1 MRIGL
6 IAPSFIS
13 VPPRGYGGTELF
25 IARLA
30 EGLSKIGQKV
40 VVYTNGESTVAVEKR
55 WIYPTSHWPVVDEAD
70 ATLRELEHTTWA
82 IHNAAQEC
90 DVIHVNNS
98 QGIICSRFVDT
109 PFAHTIHHPRE
120 LSLSKLYRRFP
131 LIQYVAISDFQ
142 RRQESLPKISTIHH
156 GVDFSQY
163 KLGEGKR
170 QYLSFL
176 GRIAPIKGTHLA
188 IEVAQKAGIPLKI
201 AGEIQPMFRDYFETQ
216 IKPYID
222 GKFIE
227 YVGIADLQAK
237 NELLRNSLAML
248 FPIQWDE
255 PFGLV
260 LIESMACG
268 TPVLAL
274 PGGSVSEVVRHGVA
288 GYVCHSVEELA
299 AHAACLDLSPRA
311 IRHYAE
317 GHFSAHR
324 MAAQYCRLYENLLHG
339 RDSQLNSAPRKQDQP
354 IVVRESYDP
363 PEAAA

>member
-13 VPPRGYGGTELF
+13 VPPKGYGGTELF

-30 EGLSKIGQKV
+30 EGLSKLGQKV

-55 WIYPTSHWPVVDEAD
+55 WIYQASHWPVTDEGEAN
-70 ATLRELEHTTWA
+70 LRELEHTTWA
-82 IHNAAQEC
+82 VRDAAQEC

-98 QGIICSRFVDT
+98 QGVICSRFAET
-109 PFAHTIHHPRE
+109 PFAHTIHHPHE
-120 LSLSKLYRRFP
+120 LSLSQLYRRFP
-131 LIQYVAISDFQ
+131 LIQYVAISEFQ
-142 RRQESLPKISTIHH
+142 HRQESLPRMSTIHH
-156 GVDFSQY
+156 GVDFSRY

-188 IEVAQKAGIPLKI
+188 IAVAKKAGVPLKI
-201 AGEIQPMFRDYFETQ
+201 AGEIQPIFRDYFETQ
-216 IKPYID
+216 IKPHID

-237 NELLRNSLAML
+237 NELLGNSLAML

-268 TPVLAL
+268 APVLAL
-274 PGGSVSEVVRHGVA
+274 PGGSVSEVVREGVA
-288 GYVCHSVEELA
+288 GYICHSVDELA
-299 AHAACLDLSPRA
+299 FRATRLDLSPRA
-311 IRHYAE
+311 IRRYAE

-324 MAAQYCRLYENLLHG
+324 MAAQYCRLYEKLLHESDP
-339 RDSQLNSAPRKQDQP
+339 RLDFAPGEPERP
-354 IVVRESYDP
+354 IAVQESCDP
-363 PEAAA
+363 PKAAA